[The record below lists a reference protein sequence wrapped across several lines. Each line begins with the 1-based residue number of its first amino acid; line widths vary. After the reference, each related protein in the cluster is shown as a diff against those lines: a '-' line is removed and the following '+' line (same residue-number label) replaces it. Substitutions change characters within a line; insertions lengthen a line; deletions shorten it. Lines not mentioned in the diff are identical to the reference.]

1 MVIGSCK
8 GEGSSKRLDE
18 GKMAVVK
25 WRGRETEGGMLVFL
39 MTCENESEELSSGLK
54 KPLLICPGMD
64 WRRDVGVGIEVGIR
78 FTAGEIK
85 GVGVAFGERVV
96 PLGFRVVPL
105 ALLSLLSRETLDRPL
120 VFTLTGGEF
129 TDTREVEVLR
139 DTLVDASDGV
149 PFVFAIVR

>member
-1 MVIGSCK
+1 MEIGSCK
-8 GEGSSKRLDE
+8 GEGSSKRLAE

-25 WRGRETEGGMLVFL
+25 WRGRASEGGMLIFL
-39 MTCENESEELSSGLK
+39 MTCENELEELSSGLK
-54 KPLLICPGMD
+54 EPLPICTGMD

-78 FTAGEIK
+78 FAAGEIK
-85 GVGVAFGERVV
+85 GTGVVFGERVV

-105 ALLSLLSRETLDRPL
+105 ALLSLLSIETLDRPL
-120 VFTLTGGEF
+120 VLALTGGEF

-149 PFVFAIVR
+149 LFVFAIAR